1 MMQMFNLALKPVI
14 AVLLFSGI
22 LSKSRML
29 ISVYICLSLCFPSS
43 FSSDL
48 FLLCSVLTLSRLL
61 RRPNLYTQDLFKP
74 AKVNAN
80 HFNLVVGLFSPK
92 CCSKPALSYHPR
104 GQKAC
109 VQYFDHFCE
118 FISVNVQASNQLLFM
133 SFLSFLVAA
142 SGATL
147 AQCIIL
153 FIQEIKYFKR
163 IAIVF
168 IQNPKL
174 LINFVQLLINVPV
187 FISALTQ
194 LTVQIYRLR
203 FTLPS
208 IYQDDLMMIQSD
220 LKQDKAFLSIIQNE
234 LIPIQSAEK
243 GGQIFGPN
251 GEVVDAKILNKKEG
265 LDIITEITR
274 KCGILEK
281 IQWLRTLQ

>member
-1 MMQMFNLALKPVI
+1 
-14 AVLLFSGI
+14 
-22 LSKSRML
+22 
-29 ISVYICLSLCFPSS
+29 
-43 FSSDL
+43 
-48 FLLCSVLTLSRLL
+48 
-61 RRPNLYTQDLFKP
+61 
-74 AKVNAN
+74 
-80 HFNLVVGLFSPK
+80 
-92 CCSKPALSYHPR
+92 
-104 GQKAC
+104 
-109 VQYFDHFCE
+109 
-118 FISVNVQASNQLLFM
+118 M
-133 SFLSFLVAA
+133 SFLSFLVAV

-147 AQCIIL
+147 AQCIII
-153 FIQEIKYFKR
+153 FTKNIKHVKR

-174 LINFVQLLINVPV
+174 IINFVQLLINVPV

-194 LTVQIYRLR
+194 LTVQIFRLR

-251 GEVVDAKILNKKEG
+251 GEIVDAKILNKEEG
-265 LDIITEITR
+265 LEIVNSLTR
-274 KCGILEK
+274 KCGVIEK